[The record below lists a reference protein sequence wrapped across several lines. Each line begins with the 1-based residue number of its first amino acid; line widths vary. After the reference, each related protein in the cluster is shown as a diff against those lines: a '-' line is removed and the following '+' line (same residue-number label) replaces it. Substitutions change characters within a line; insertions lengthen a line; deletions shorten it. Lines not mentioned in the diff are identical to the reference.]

1 MRPGGQVS
9 TMAVR
14 GPSGPSGAHQNL
26 TNVSPKSP
34 GTPLLQKRTRDFCS
48 RLLPGVAQGT
58 GTAHAVPV
66 PPGVRPVSLFC
77 AWPVSPW
84 VSVLGVLICPGS
96 PRFRIVCS
104 RARAESGESGQIQ
117 DKGPGPLF
125 VCSSR
130 PSLQG
135 PYRIP
140 SGSRDAGCDQM
151 RPIGARATPRP

>member
-1 MRPGGQVS
+1 
-9 TMAVR
+9 MAVR

-84 VSVLGVLICPGS
+84 VSVLGVLIIAVVNNLLNLIGVPPFLREAFKGV
-96 PRFRIVCS
+96 IVIV
-104 RARAESGESGQIQ
+104 AV
-117 DKGPGPLF
+117 L
-125 VCSSR
+125 
-130 PSLQG
+130 LQKKEKV
-135 PYRIP
+135 
-140 SGSRDAGCDQM
+140 
-151 RPIGARATPRP
+151 